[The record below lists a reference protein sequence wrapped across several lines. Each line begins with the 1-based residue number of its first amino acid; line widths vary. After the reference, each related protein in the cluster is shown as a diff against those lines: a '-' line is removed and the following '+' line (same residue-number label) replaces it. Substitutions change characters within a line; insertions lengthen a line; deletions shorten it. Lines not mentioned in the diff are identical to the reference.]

1 MANVYPAW
9 APLKSAPFENGNV
22 TVNQGAVFS
31 WPSSASNDYYVKLAN
46 QDAPTGFWLAKV
58 RLNNVVFQWRSPP
71 SDPTDPDPIS
81 VTTLYA
87 ERQVNANSL
96 GGDND
101 NTRWDV
107 FLDTAANGVELWL
120 KWAGTGARS
129 GIIQRLPVILP

>member
-9 APLKSAPFENGNV
+9 APLKQAPTEDGNV
-22 TVNQGAVFS
+22 TVNVGAVFA
-31 WPSSASNDYYVKLAN
+31 WPSSASNDYYVQLAN
-46 QDAPTGFWLAKV
+46 QDAPAGFWLAKV
-58 RLNNVVFQWRSPP
+58 RQNNVVFQWRSPP

-107 FLDTAANGVELWL
+107 YLDAPSNGVELWL
-120 KWAGTGARS
+120 KWSGTGTRA
-129 GIIQRLPVILP
+129 GVIQRLPVILP